1 MVGVPVMVATFPAQ
15 LPVTPVGSPMNV
27 APVAPV
33 VVYVM
38 LVIAALTHTV
48 CAFVPT
54 AELKVIVLVGFT
66 VMVPVAV
73 FVPPVQP
80 PVIVTV

>member
-1 MVGVPVMVATFPAQ
+1 MVATFPAQ

-38 LVIAALTHTV
+38 LVIALFTHTV
-48 CAFVPT
+48 CAFVP
-54 AELKVIVLVGFT
+54 ADELNVIVLFGVT

>member
-1 MVGVPVMVATFPAQ
+1 MPLIVATFANQ
-15 LPVTPVGSPMNV
+15 LPVTPAGRPLNV

-33 VVYVM
+33 VAYVM
-38 LVIAALTHTV
+38 LVIGEFIHTV
-48 CAFVPT
+48 CAFVL
-54 AELKVIVLVGFT
+54 AADVKVIVLFGFT
-66 VMVPVAV
+66 VIVPLAV